1 LPPVPYSAPMVGA
14 TLLALASAVLHTSW
28 NLIVKTDRDRL
39 LAQWGVMAAGALLF
53 SPWLLFYG
61 MPESRAWPYV
71 AASALVHVGYS
82 LTLVQAYEHGDLS
95 TAYPVARGVAPLPTA
110 IGAAFLLDDRLEPI
124 GYLGLV
130 LVSAGL
136 IVVVSRG
143 SGRAAVLWALST
155 GLTISLYTLVDTA
168 GVRAGD
174 ESFRYVIALFV
185 LDSLL
190 MTGVVV
196 ARRSGTEIVRSVRS
210 SGLSYVA
217 GGSGSLGA
225 YGLVLLAV
233 RSAPLGYV
241 AALREASVVLAAVAG
256 WRLLKEGFGVRRT
269 LGAAVVAAG
278 ISLML
283 IP

>member
-1 LPPVPYSAPMVGA
+1 MAGA
-14 TLLALASAVLHTSW
+14 TVLALASAVLHTFW

-53 SPWLLFYG
+53 APWLLFYG

-71 AASALVHVGYS
+71 VASALVHVGYS
-82 LTLVQAYEHGDLS
+82 LSLVQAYEHGDLS
-95 TAYPVARGVAPLPTA
+95 AAYPVARGVAPLPTA
-110 IGAAFLLDDRLEPI
+110 IGAAILLDDRLDPI
-124 GYLGLV
+124 GYFGLL

-136 IVVVSRG
+136 IVVASRG
-143 SGRAAVLWALST
+143 SGRVAMMWALST

-174 ESFRYVIALFV
+174 ESFRYVIGLFV
-185 LDSLL
+185 LDSLM

-196 ARRSGTEIVRSVRS
+196 VRRSRTQILRAVRS

-217 GGSGSLGA
+217 GGAGSLGA

-241 AALREASVVLAAVAG
+241 AALREASVILAAVAG

-278 ISLML
+278 IALML

>member
-1 LPPVPYSAPMVGA
+1 MAGA
-14 TLLALASAVLHTSW
+14 TVLALASAVLHTFW

-53 SPWLLFYG
+53 GPWLLFYG

-71 AASALVHVGYS
+71 VASALVHVGYS
-82 LTLVQAYEHGDLS
+82 LSLVQAYEHGDLS
-95 TAYPVARGVAPLPTA
+95 AAYPVARGVAPLPTA
-110 IGAAFLLDDRLEPI
+110 IGAAILLDDRLDSI
-124 GYLGLV
+124 GYFGLL

-136 IVVVSRG
+136 IVVASRG
-143 SGRAAVLWALST
+143 SGRVAMMWALST

-185 LDSLL
+185 LDSLML
-190 MTGVVV
+190 TGVVV
-196 ARRSGTEIVRSVRS
+196 VRRSRTQILRAVRS
-210 SGLSYVA
+210 SGFSYVA
-217 GGSGSLGA
+217 GGVGSVGA

-241 AALREASVVLAAVAG
+241 AALREASVILAAVAG

-278 ISLML
+278 IALML
-283 IP
+283 VP

>member
-1 LPPVPYSAPMVGA
+1 MVGA
-14 TLLALASAVLHTSW
+14 TVLALASAVLHTSW

-61 MPESRAWPYV
+61 MPESRAWLYV

-82 LTLVQAYEHGDLS
+82 LSLVQAYEHGDLS
-95 TAYPVARGVAPLPTA
+95 AAYPVARGVAPLPTA
-110 IGAAFLLDDRLEPI
+110 IGAAILLDDRLESI
-124 GYLGLV
+124 GYLGLL

-136 IVVVSRG
+136 IVIASRG
-143 SGRAAVLWALST
+143 SGRAAMIWAMST

-190 MTGVVV
+190 MTGVVL
-196 ARRSGTEIVRSVRS
+196 ARRSRTEIVRAVRA

-217 GGSGSLGA
+217 GGAGSLGA

-233 RSAPLGYV
+233 RLAPLGYV
-241 AALREASVVLAAVAG
+241 AALREASVILAAVAG
-256 WRLLKEGFGVRRT
+256 WRLLNEGFGVRRT

-278 ISLML
+278 IALML

>member
-1 LPPVPYSAPMVGA
+1 MVGA
-14 TLLALASAVLHTSW
+14 TVLALASAVLHTSW

-53 SPWLLFYG
+53 GPWLLFYG
-61 MPESRAWPYV
+61 MPEPRAWPYV

-82 LTLVQAYEHGDLS
+82 LSLVQAYEHGDLS
-95 TAYPVARGVAPLPTA
+95 AAYPVARGVAPLPTA
-110 IGAAFLLDDRLEPI
+110 IGAAILLDDRLDSI
-124 GYLGLV
+124 GYLGLL

-136 IVVVSRG
+136 IVVASRG
-143 SGRAAVLWALST
+143 SDRAAMMWALLT

-168 GVRAGD
+168 GVRAED

-190 MTGVVV
+190 MTGVVLV
-196 ARRSGTEIVRSVRS
+196 RRSRMQIMRAVQS

-217 GGSGSLGA
+217 GGAGSLGA

-241 AALREASVVLAAVAG
+241 AALREASVILAAVAG

-269 LGAAVVAAG
+269 LGAGVVAAG
-278 ISLML
+278 IALML

>member
-1 LPPVPYSAPMVGA
+1 LGA
-14 TLLALASAVLHTSW
+14 TMLALASAVLHTLW
-28 NLIVKTDRDRL
+28 NLIVKAGGDRL

-53 SPWLLFYG
+53 SPWLFFYG
-61 MPESRAWPYV
+61 LPESRAWPYV

-82 LTLVQAYEHGDLS
+82 LSLVQAYEHGDLS
-95 TAYPVARGVAPLPTA
+95 AAYPVARGVAPLPTA
-110 IGAAFLLDDRLEPI
+110 LGAAVLLDDRLESVGYI
-124 GYLGLV
+124 GLL

-136 IVVVSRG
+136 IVVASRA
-143 SGRAAVLWALST
+143 GRAAVMWALAT

-174 ESFRYVIALFV
+174 ESYRYVIALFV
-185 LDSLL
+185 FHSLL
-190 MTGVVV
+190 MTGVVL
-196 ARRSGTEIVRSVRS
+196 ARRSRTEIVRAVRS

-217 GGSGSLGA
+217 GGAGSLGA

-241 AALREASVVLAAVAG
+241 AALREASVILAAVAG
-256 WRLLKEGFGVRRT
+256 WCLRREGFGARRT

-278 ISLML
+278 IALML